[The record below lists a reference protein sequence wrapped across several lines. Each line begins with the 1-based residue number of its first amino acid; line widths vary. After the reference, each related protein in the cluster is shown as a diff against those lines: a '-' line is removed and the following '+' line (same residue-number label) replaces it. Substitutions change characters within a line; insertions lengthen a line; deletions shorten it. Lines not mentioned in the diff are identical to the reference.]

1 MRGGRKKDTLC
12 WDCKKASFNGC
23 SWDRKLIPV
32 EGWKAERVMRPDVRG
47 GETFHVISCPEF
59 EQDRKPEPTQPKNA
73 YTPHELD
80 VIRNGVQNGES
91 AVMIAWR
98 LNRGVYGV
106 RDRIRMMRRRGE
118 I

>member
-1 MRGGRKKDTLC
+1 MRGRKKDTLC
-12 WDCKKASFNGC
+12 WDCTKAAAKGC
-23 SWDRKLIPV
+23 AWSGRFEPV
-32 EGWKAERVMRPDVRG
+32 KGWKAERVQRLDFKG

-59 EQDRKPEPTQPKNA
+59 EQDRRPDEPKRKDA
-73 YTPHELD
+73 YTPRELD

-106 RDRIRMMRRRGE
+106 RDRIRMMRRAGE
-118 I
+118 L

>member
-1 MRGGRKKDTLC
+1 MRGRNGLSPCRDGKR
-12 WDCKKASFNGC
+12 NGC
-23 SWDRKLIPV
+23 SGKTSRTARRSTLS
-32 EGWKAERVMRPDVRG
+32 AA
-47 GETFHVISCPEF
+47 PEF
-59 EQDRKPEPTQPKNA
+59 EPDRTPEITPRKDA

>member
-1 MRGGRKKDTLC
+1 MRGRKKDTLC
-12 WDCKKASFNGC
+12 WDCTKAGVKGC
-23 SWDRKLIPV
+23 AWSGRFEPV
-32 EGWKAERVMRPDVRG
+32 KGWKAERVQRQDLKD

-59 EQDRKPEPTQPKNA
+59 EQDRTPEITPRKDA

>member
-1 MRGGRKKDTLC
+1 MRGRKKDTLC
-12 WDCKKASFNGC
+12 WDCTKAGVKGC
-23 SWDRKLIPV
+23 AWSKRFEPV
-32 EGWKAERVMRPDVRG
+32 PGWKAERVMRPDVRG

-59 EQDRKPEPTQPKNA
+59 EQDRTPEITPRKDA

>member
-1 MRGGRKKDTLC
+1 MGRTVRAGERLEGR
-12 WDCKKASFNGC
+12 ASAAA
-23 SWDRKLIPV
+23 RTP
-32 EGWKAERVMRPDVRG
+32 G

-59 EQDRKPEPTQPKNA
+59 EPDRRPDEPKRKDA
-73 YTPHELD
+73 YTPRELD

-106 RDRIRMMRRRGE
+106 RDRIRMMRRAGE
-118 I
+118 L